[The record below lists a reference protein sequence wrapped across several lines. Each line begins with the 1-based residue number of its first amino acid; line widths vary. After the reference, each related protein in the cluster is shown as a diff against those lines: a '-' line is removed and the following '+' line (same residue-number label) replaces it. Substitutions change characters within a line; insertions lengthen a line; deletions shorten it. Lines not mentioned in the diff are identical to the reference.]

1 MPAIRKL
8 TSVGVIL
15 QVLILVLTI
24 LTVSI
29 CMLIALLRALSTR
42 VRFTLAGAIGSAAVL
57 HTVSRGEQRLTH
69 IIVPATL
76 RPGEVAHVGA
86 AEDCTIHSPPVL
98 DSLAVQI
105 QNSKLEKIR
114 GVSNDRRI
122 HDFLHN
128 DTSPSTTPM
137 VGAPFARLIANVIVM
152 GGGVLGRAFLD
163 AYKQAL
169 SKRLGSL
176 ASGTH
181 AICTRALA

>member
-69 IIVPATL
+69 IILPATL

-86 AEDCTIHSPPVL
+86 ADARFTRLQSSILLQSKFKTK
-98 DSLAVQI
+98 
-105 QNSKLEKIR
+105 KLEKIR
-114 GVSNDRRI
+114 CVSNVRRI

-128 DTSPSTTPM
+128 DFP
-137 VGAPFARLIANVIVM
+137 VDVWWAP
-152 GGGVLGRAFLD
+152 
-163 AYKQAL
+163 L
-169 SKRLGSL
+169 SRV
-176 ASGTH
+176 
-181 AICTRALA
+181 

>member
-69 IIVPATL
+69 IMVPATL

-86 AEDCTIHSPPVL
+86 ADAVPKH
-98 DSLAVQI
+98 DSLASSPRFSCSP
-105 QNSKLEKIR
+105 NSKLKTGKDSVCFE
-114 GVSNDRRI
+114 
-122 HDFLHN
+122 
-128 DTSPSTTPM
+128 
-137 VGAPFARLIANVIVM
+137 
-152 GGGVLGRAFLD
+152 
-163 AYKQAL
+163 
-169 SKRLGSL
+169 
-176 ASGTH
+176 
-181 AICTRALA
+181 

>member
-24 LTVSI
+24 ITVSI

-57 HTVSRGEQRLTH
+57 HTVSRVEQRLTH
-69 IIVPATL
+69 IIIPATL
-76 RPGEVAHVGA
+76 RPGEVAHGGR

-105 QNSKLEKIR
+105 VSKFKNKNWKR
-114 GVSNDRRI
+114 FGVI
-122 HDFLHN
+122 E
-128 DTSPSTTPM
+128 
-137 VGAPFARLIANVIVM
+137 
-152 GGGVLGRAFLD
+152 
-163 AYKQAL
+163 
-169 SKRLGSL
+169 
-176 ASGTH
+176 
-181 AICTRALA
+181 